1 MKNKITIL
9 TIAIILGLATYV
21 YNQSKPNYLEKDK
34 ISEIKLP
41 QSKDKLDD
49 ESKTQ
54 RNFKS
59 YSGYIDNNRIE
70 CVIDFS
76 CQDDS
81 LFGYFSYSYGN
92 NDTFKLIGICEN
104 VNTRHGG
111 PWLHLDVIDNRQVKI
126 ARWDYVYKDDEGV
139 YRGDY
144 LEAVRKTTKS
154 IYISA
159 VDTSLYL
166 DSITQEC
173 FRSYESYDLFLS
185 NNHFAS
191 GSNYLDEGGL
201 ILPMNMDSSSNKV
214 ELLPKGLDLFQFNNC
229 AGLCPIEL
237 IEVGTVL
244 DRQIL
249 SFSQWSWEGKK
260 EITARDFSLNFSQ
273 IGYEKY
279 ALRYSYLY
287 DENFVCIKS
296 NNGSSLFLSISQ
308 LKSMGY
314 YLENDS
320 YFHIH
325 NSPQIPFYPTANID
339 IRDKPDIKA
348 NVRHTATETNRQYFE
363 VIQSKEGWLEIKY
376 HTHDY
381 EPCTEI
387 SIEKKPVI
395 RGWIPLYR
403 LTDGDSEQ
411 NLTLYFNP
419 RGC

>member
-1 MKNKITIL
+1 MKSKITFL
-9 TIAIILGLATYV
+9 AIAIILGLATYV
-21 YNQSKPNYLEKDK
+21 YNQSKPIALEEDK
-34 ISEIKLP
+34 ISESKLP
-41 QSKDKLDD
+41 QSKDSYND
-49 ESKTQ
+49 ENKTQ
-54 RNFKS
+54 RNFIS
-59 YSGYIDNNRIE
+59 YEGYIDNNRIE
-70 CVIDFS
+70 CLIDFS

-81 LFGYFSYSYGN
+81 LFGYFTYSYGN
-92 NDTFKLIGICEN
+92 SDTLKLIGYCEN

-111 PWLHLDVIDNRQVKI
+111 PWLYLDVFDDRQVKI

-144 LEAVRKTTKS
+144 LEAGRKTTKS
-154 IYISA
+154 IYLSA

-173 FRSYESYDLFLS
+173 FRSYESYDSFLS
-185 NNHFAS
+185 FNHFAS
-191 GSNYLDEGGL
+191 GSNYKNEGGL
-201 ILPMNMDSSSNKV
+201 IFSMNTDSSGNVS

-237 IEVGTVL
+237 IKIGTML
-244 DRQIL
+244 DSQVL

-260 EITARDFSLNFSQ
+260 EITARDFSLKFSQ
-273 IGYEKY
+273 IGYEIY
-279 ALRYSYLY
+279 ALRYRYLY

-325 NSPQIPFYPTANID
+325 NSPRIPFYPTANID
-339 IRDKPDIKA
+339 IRDNPDIRA
-348 NVRHTATETNRQYFE
+348 NVLHTTTETNRQYFE
-363 VIQSKEGWLEIKY
+363 VVQSKNGWLEIKY

-381 EPCTEI
+381 EPCTEN
-387 SIEKKPVI
+387 SIKKRPAI
-395 RGWIPLYR
+395 KGWIPLYM
-403 LTDGDSEQ
+403 LTDEDSEQ

>member
-1 MKNKITIL
+1 MKSKITFL
-9 TIAIILGLATYV
+9 AIAIILGLATYV
-21 YNQSKPNYLEKDK
+21 YNQSKPIALEEDK
-34 ISEIKLP
+34 ISESKLP
-41 QSKDKLDD
+41 QSKDSYND
-49 ESKTQ
+49 ENKTQ
-54 RNFKS
+54 RNFIS
-59 YSGYIDNNRIE
+59 YEGYIDNNRIE
-70 CVIDFS
+70 CLIDFS

-81 LFGYFSYSYGN
+81 LFGYFTYSYGN
-92 NDTFKLIGICEN
+92 NDTFKLIGYCEN

-111 PWLHLDVIDNRQVKI
+111 PWLYLDVFDDRQVKI

-144 LEAVRKTTKS
+144 LEAGRKTTKS

-159 VDTSLYL
+159 IDTSLYL

-201 ILPMNMDSSSNKV
+201 ILSMNMDSSSNKF

-229 AGLCPIEL
+229 AGLCRIEL

-244 DRQIL
+244 DSQIL
-249 SFSQWSWEGKK
+249 SFSEWSWEGKK
-260 EITARDFSLNFSQ
+260 EITARDFSLKFSQ

-279 ALRYSYLY
+279 ALRYSYLH

-325 NSPQIPFYPTANID
+325 NSPRIPFYPTANID
-339 IRDKPDIKA
+339 IRDKPDIRA
-348 NVRHTATETNRQYFE
+348 NVLHTATETNRQYFD
-363 VIQSKEGWLEIKY
+363 VIQSKNGWLEIEY

-381 EPCTEI
+381 EPCTGI

-395 RGWIPLYR
+395 RGWIPLYI
-403 LTDGDSEQ
+403 LTDEDSEQ

>member
-21 YNQSKPNYLEKDK
+21 YNQSKPNALKKDK
-34 ISEIKLP
+34 ISEIKPL
-41 QSKDKLDD
+41 QIKDKLDD
-49 ESKTQ
+49 ENKTQ

-70 CVIDFS
+70 CLIDFS

-81 LFGYFSYSYGN
+81 LFGYFNYSYGN
-92 NDTFKLIGICEN
+92 NDTFKLIGYCEN

-111 PWLHLDVIDNRQVKI
+111 PWLYLDVFDDRQVKI

-144 LEAVRKTTKS
+144 LEAGRKTTKS

-159 VDTSLYL
+159 MDTSLYL
-166 DSITQEC
+166 DSVTQEC
-173 FRSYESYDLFLS
+173 FQSYESYDRFLS

-191 GSNYLDEGGL
+191 GSNYKDEGGL
-201 ILPMNMDSSSNKV
+201 ILSMKTDSSSNTS
-214 ELLPKGLDLFQFNNC
+214 ELFPKGLDLFQFNNC

-244 DRQIL
+244 DSQIL
-249 SFSQWSWEGKK
+249 SFSEWSWEGKK
-260 EITARDFSLNFSQ
+260 EITSRDFSLNFSQ

-339 IRDKPDIKA
+339 IRDKPDIRA
-348 NVRHTATETNRQYFE
+348 NVLHTATETNRQYFE
-363 VIQSKEGWLEIKY
+363 VVQSKNGWLEIKY

-395 RGWIPLYR
+395 RGWIPLYT
-403 LTDGDSEQ
+403 LTDEDSEQ
-411 NLTLYFNP
+411 NLTLCFNP

>member
-1 MKNKITIL
+1 MKNKITFL
-9 TIAIILGLATYV
+9 AIAIILGLTTYV
-21 YNQSKPNYLEKDK
+21 YIQSKPNGLEKDK
-34 ISEIKLP
+34 ISESKLP
-41 QSKDKLDD
+41 QSKDKYND
-49 ESKTQ
+49 ENRTQ
-54 RNFKS
+54 RNFKF
-59 YSGYIDNNRIE
+59 YSGYIDKNRIE
-70 CVIDFS
+70 CLIDFS

-81 LFGYFSYSYGN
+81 LFGYFTYSYGN
-92 NDTFKLIGICEN
+92 NDTFKLIGYCQN

-111 PWLHLDVIDNRQVKI
+111 PWLYLDVIDDRQVKI

-139 YRGDY
+139 YRGGY
-144 LEAVRKTTKS
+144 LEAGRKTTKS

-173 FRSYESYDLFLS
+173 FQSYESYDSFLS

-191 GSNYLDEGGL
+191 GSNYKDEGGL
-201 ILPMNMDSSSNKV
+201 IFSVNTDSSGNTS

-237 IEVGTVL
+237 IKVGTVL
-244 DRQIL
+244 DSQML
-249 SFSQWSWEGKK
+249 SFSEWSWEGKK
-260 EITARDFSLNFSQ
+260 EITARDFSLKFSQ
-273 IGYEKY
+273 IGYEIY

-348 NVRHTATETNRQYFE
+348 NVRHTATETNRQYFD
-363 VIQSKEGWLEIKY
+363 VIRSKNGWLEIEY

-395 RGWIPLYR
+395 RGWIPLYM
-403 LTDGDSEQ
+403 LTDEDSEQ